1 MQYWKLAFKSAG
13 LEERREGV
21 EELKVTST
29 TDSVDK
35 HDNPLSE
42 GCVQRMDEWGF
53 QFAHYFLEDYT

>member
-1 MQYWKLAFKSAG
+1 MG
-13 LEERREGV
+13 LEERGEGV
-21 EELKVTST
+21 EGLKVTST

-35 HDNPLSE
+35 QDNPLSE